1 MSTVT
6 NVPHIAT
13 PEEMEACLARIE
25 ATLTSIRSKLVAGIA
40 RERGESGDRSA
51 DAGR

>member
-1 MSTVT
+1 VSTVA
-6 NVPHIAT
+6 NVPQIST

-25 ATLTSIRSKLVAGIA
+25 ATLTSIRSKLIAGIA
-40 RERGESGDRSA
+40 LERGESGDRSA